1 MTVPRILAATAAT
14 AVVFYFLG
22 TRTGRDHYKH
32 IRLGARQAWNHPAAK
47 KDRARLQKIAS
58 KSAKKVAKTFNR

>member
-1 MTVPRILAATAAT
+1 MTVPRLLAAAVI
-14 AVVFYFLG
+14 AVVFYFIG

-47 KDRARLQKIAS
+47 KDRARLQKLAS
-58 KSAKKVAKTFNR
+58 KSAKKVTKTFNR